1 LSSWFR
7 RVLAGPKDLNRSMGK
22 TVASGQ
28 VVDMEL
34 TPQLAERFEKLQ
46 NRYPVKRS
54 ALIPMLM
61 YAQDEY
67 GYISDP
73 MIEEIARRLELRTIQ
88 VQETLEYYSMLHR
101 KPMGKHH
108 VQICTNVACMLRGGN
123 ELLEQAKKRLE
134 IGHKEVTGDGVFS
147 LEEVECI
154 GACTGAPAMQVNYDF
169 YENLT
174 PLKFD
179 RIIEELDAGKKPAP
193 EPVTS
198 GALHPRDP
206 AETPLIS
213 RRFGI
218 RNSRKIDVYLQHDGY
233 KALAKALQE
242 MTPDS
247 IIDEVKKSSLRGR
260 GGAGFPAGMKWSFV
274 PKDSPKPKYVI
285 CNADESEPGTC
296 KDRPLMEMDP
306 HQMIEGITIAGR
318 AIGAHLGFIYIRG
331 EYRYVL
337 DIVEAALAEAYSRGY
352 LGKNI
357 LGSGFDFDLVAH
369 TGAGAYECGEESALM
384 ESLEGKR
391 GYPRIKPP
399 FPAVV
404 GLYGCPTIINN
415 VETLSSV
422 PAILLEGGEK
432 YASRGTPKNGG
443 TRLLC
448 VGGHVNKPGIYEI
461 PLGMN
466 MKKFIYEVAGGIPGG
481 KKLKAVI
488 PGGSSCPLLSASEID
503 IPMDYDSVAKAG
515 SMLGSGG
522 MVVMDEDTC
531 MVDMARRIMHFY
543 AHESCGWC
551 IPCREGTTWLR
562 KMLERFHAGLG
573 RPEDID
579 IVGDLAKNMLGRTFC
594 PLGDAAALPTISIV
608 QKWRN
613 EFEQH
618 LTGRCPFDSAEALV
632 GWR

>member
-1 LSSWFR
+1 MALQMS
-7 RVLAGPKDLNRSMGK
+7 
-22 TVASGQ
+22 
-28 VVDMEL
+28 
-34 TPQLAERFEKLQ
+34 PQLTARFERLQ
-46 NRYPVKRS
+46 NAYPVKRS

-61 YAQDEY
+61 YAQDEF
-67 GYISDP
+67 GYISDEV
-73 MIEEIARRLELRTIQ
+73 IAEIAARLELRTVQ
-88 VQETLEYYSMLHR
+88 VEETLEYYSMLHR
-101 KPMGKHH
+101 KPMGKYH
-108 VQICTNVACMLRGGN
+108 VQVCTNVACMLRGGN
-123 ELLEQAKKRLE
+123 ELLDRAKKRLE
-134 IGHKEVTGDGVFS
+134 IGHKEVTKDGIFS

-154 GACTGAPAMQVNYDF
+154 GACTGAPAMQINYDF

-174 PLKFD
+174 PATFD
-179 RIIEELDAGKKPAP
+179 RLIQELDFGRRA
-193 EPVTS
+193 EPVTVIS
-198 GALHPRDP
+198 GALHAREAGEIPV
-206 AETPLIS
+206 IS
-213 RRFGI
+213 KRWGI
-218 RNSRKIDVYLQHDGY
+218 ENSTKIDVFLQNGGY
-233 KALAKALQE
+233 QALDKALKQ
-242 MTPDS
+242 MTPEL
-247 IIDEVKKSSLRGR
+247 IIDEMKKSNLRGR
-260 GGAGFPAGMKWSFV
+260 GGAGFPTGMKWSFV
-274 PKDSPKPKYVI
+274 PKDSPKAKYVI

-306 HQMIEGITIAGR
+306 HQLIEGMVIAGR
-318 AIGAHLGFIYIRG
+318 AIGSHQGFIYIRG

-337 DIVEAALAEAYSRGY
+337 DIVQGAITEAYERGY

-357 LGSGFDFDLVAH
+357 LGSGFDYDLLIH

-415 VETLSSV
+415 VETLSAV
-422 PAILLEGGEK
+422 PAIILGGGEA
-432 YASRGTPKNGG
+432 YANLGTPKNGG

-448 VGGHVNKPGIYEI
+448 VAGHVNKPGIYEI

-466 MKKFIYEVAGGIPGG
+466 MKEFIYGMAGGITGG

-488 PGGSSCPLLSASEID
+488 PGGSSCPLLTADEID

-562 KMLERFHAGLG
+562 KMLERLHAGYGREQDIDMLSELSKNILG
-573 RPEDID
+573 RS
-579 IVGDLAKNMLGRTFC
+579 FC
-594 PLGDAAALPTISIV
+594 PLGDAAAMPTISIV

-613 EFEQH
+613 EFEDH
-618 LTGRCPFDSAEALV
+618 LHGRCAYKSAEAVLA
-632 GWR
+632 GSR

>member
-1 LSSWFR
+1 MALQMSP
-7 RVLAGPKDLNRSMGK
+7 G
-22 TVASGQ
+22 
-28 VVDMEL
+28 L
-34 TPQLAERFEKLQ
+34 TARFERLQ
-46 NRYPVKRS
+46 NAYPVKRS

-61 YAQDEY
+61 YAQDEF
-67 GYISDP
+67 GYISDEV
-73 MIEEIARRLELRTIQ
+73 IAEIAARLELRTVQ
-88 VQETLEYYSMLHR
+88 VEETLEYYSMLHR
-101 KPMGKHH
+101 KPMGKYH
-108 VQICTNVACMLRGGN
+108 VQVCTNVACMLRGGN
-123 ELLEQAKKRLE
+123 ELLDRAKKRLE
-134 IGHKEVTGDGVFS
+134 IGHKEVTKDGVFS

-154 GACTGAPAMQVNYDF
+154 GACTGAPAMQINYDF

-174 PLKFD
+174 PASFD
-179 RIIEELDAGKKPAP
+179 RLIQELDFGRRA
-193 EPVTS
+193 EPVTVIS
-198 GALHPRDP
+198 GALHAREAGEIPV
-206 AETPLIS
+206 IS
-213 RRFGI
+213 KRWGI
-218 RNSRKIDVYLQHDGY
+218 ENSTKIDVFLQNGGY
-233 KALAKALQE
+233 QALEKALKQ
-242 MTPDS
+242 MTPES
-247 IIDEVKKSSLRGR
+247 IIDEMKKSNLRGR
-260 GGAGFPAGMKWSFV
+260 GGAGFPTGMKWSFV
-274 PKDSPKPKYVI
+274 PKDSPKAKYVI

-306 HQMIEGITIAGR
+306 HQLIEGMVIAGR
-318 AIGAHLGFIYIRG
+318 AIGSHQGFIYIRG

-337 DIVEAALAEAYSRGY
+337 DIVQVAITEAYERGY

-357 LGSGFDFDLVAH
+357 LGSGFDYDLLIH

-415 VETLSSV
+415 VETLSAV
-422 PAILLEGGEK
+422 PAIILGGGEA
-432 YASRGTPKNGG
+432 YANLGTPKNGG

-448 VGGHVNKPGIYEI
+448 VAGHVNKPGIYEI
-461 PLGMN
+461 PLGLN
-466 MKKFIYEVAGGIPGG
+466 MKEFIYGMAGGITGG

-488 PGGSSCPLLSASEID
+488 PGGSSCPLLTADEID

-562 KMLERFHAGLG
+562 KMLERFHAGYGREQDIDMLSELSKNILG
-573 RPEDID
+573 RS
-579 IVGDLAKNMLGRTFC
+579 FC
-594 PLGDAAALPTISIV
+594 PLGDAAAMPTISIV

-613 EFEQH
+613 EFEDH
-618 LTGRCPFDSAEALV
+618 LHGRCASKSAEAVLA
-632 GWR
+632 GSR

>member
-1 LSSWFR
+1 MELSS
-7 RVLAGPKDLNRSMGK
+7 
-22 TVASGQ
+22 Q
-28 VVDMEL
+28 L
-34 TPQLAERFEKLQ
+34 TTRFETLQ

-54 ALIPMLM
+54 ALIPMMM

-67 GYISDP
+67 GYVSDE
-73 MIEEIARRLELRTIQ
+73 MIAEIARRLELNTVQ
-88 VQETLEYYSMLHR
+88 VEETLAYYSMLRR

-108 VQICTNVACMLRGGN
+108 VQICTNVACMLRGGT
-123 ELLEQAKKRLE
+123 ELLESAKKRLE
-134 IGHKEVTGDGVFS
+134 IGNKETTADGVFS

-154 GACTGAPAMQVNYDF
+154 GACTGAPALQVNYDF
-169 YENLT
+169 FENVT

-179 RIIEELDAGKKPAP
+179 RLIEDLDAGRKTTP
-193 EPVTS
+193 EPVIS
-198 GALHPRDP
+198 GALHPRDKT
-206 AETPLIS
+206 ETPVIS

-218 RNSRKIDVYLQHDGY
+218 KNSHKLDVYLQHDGY
-233 KALAKALQE
+233 KALEKALRE
-242 MTPDS
+242 MTPET
-247 IIDEVKKSSLRGR
+247 IIDEVKKSNLRGR
-260 GGAGFPAGMKWSFV
+260 GGAGFPTGMKWSFV

-296 KDRPLMEMDP
+296 KDRPLMELDP

-318 AIGAHLGFIYIRG
+318 AIGAHMGFIYIRG

-337 DIVEAALAEAYSRGY
+337 DIVQTALDESYSRNY

-357 LGSGFDFDLVAH
+357 LGSGFDFDLVVH

-415 VETLSSV
+415 VETLSTV
-422 PAILLEGGEK
+422 PAILLEGGET
-432 YASRGTPKNGG
+432 YANRGTPKNGG

-448 VGGHVNKPGIYEI
+448 VAGHVNKPGIYEI

-481 KKLKAVI
+481 KNLKAII
-488 PGGSSCPLLSASEID
+488 PGGSSCPLMKADEID

-551 IPCREGTTWLR
+551 IPCREGTNWLR
-562 KMLERFHAGLG
+562 KMLDRFHAGYG

-579 IVGDLAKNMLGRTFC
+579 LMGDLAKNMLGRTFC

-608 QKWRN
+608 AKWRN
-613 EFEQH
+613 EFEEH
-618 LTGRCPFDSAEALV
+618 LNGRCPYKSAEALV
-632 GWR
+632 GSR

>member
-1 LSSWFR
+1 MALQMS
-7 RVLAGPKDLNRSMGK
+7 
-22 TVASGQ
+22 
-28 VVDMEL
+28 
-34 TPQLAERFEKLQ
+34 PQLTARFERLQ
-46 NRYPVKRS
+46 NAYPVKRS

-61 YAQDEY
+61 YAQDEF
-67 GYISDP
+67 GYISDEV
-73 MIEEIARRLELRTIQ
+73 IAEIAARLELRTVQ
-88 VQETLEYYSMLHR
+88 VEETLEYYSMLHR
-101 KPMGKHH
+101 KPMGKYH
-108 VQICTNVACMLRGGN
+108 VQVCTNVACMLRGGN
-123 ELLEQAKKRLE
+123 ELLDRAKKRLE
-134 IGHKEVTGDGVFS
+134 IGHKEVTKDGVFS

-154 GACTGAPAMQVNYDF
+154 GACTGAPALQINYDF

-174 PLKFD
+174 PATFD
-179 RIIEELDAGKKPAP
+179 RLIQELDFGRRA
-193 EPVTS
+193 EPVTVIS
-198 GALHPRDP
+198 GALHAREAGEIPV
-206 AETPLIS
+206 IS
-213 RRFGI
+213 KRWGI
-218 RNSRKIDVYLQHDGY
+218 ENSTKIDVFLNHGGY
-233 KALAKALQE
+233 QALEKALKQ
-242 MTPDS
+242 MTPES
-247 IIDEVKKSSLRGR
+247 IIDEMKKSNLRGR
-260 GGAGFPAGMKWSFV
+260 GGAGFPTGMKWSFV
-274 PKDSPKPKYVI
+274 PKDSPKAKYVI

-306 HQMIEGITIAGR
+306 HQLIEGMVIAGR
-318 AIGAHLGFIYIRG
+318 AIGSHQGFIYIRG

-337 DIVEAALAEAYSRGY
+337 DIVQGAITEAYERGY

-357 LGSGFDFDLVAH
+357 MGSGFDYDLLIH

-415 VETLSSV
+415 VETLSAV
-422 PAILLEGGEK
+422 PAIILGGGEA
-432 YASRGTPKNGG
+432 YANLGTPKNGG

-448 VGGHVNKPGIYEI
+448 VAGHVNKPGIYEI

-466 MKKFIYEVAGGIPGG
+466 MKEFIYGMAGGITGG

-488 PGGSSCPLLSASEID
+488 PGGSSCPLLTADEID

-562 KMLERFHAGLG
+562 KILERLHAGYGREQDIDMLSELSKNILG
-573 RPEDID
+573 RS
-579 IVGDLAKNMLGRTFC
+579 FC
-594 PLGDAAALPTISIV
+594 PLGDAAAMPTISIV

-613 EFEQH
+613 EFEDH
-618 LTGRCPFDSAEALV
+618 LHGRCAYKSAEAVLA
-632 GWR
+632 GSR

>member
-1 LSSWFR
+1 
-7 RVLAGPKDLNRSMGK
+7 
-22 TVASGQ
+22 
-28 VVDMEL
+28 MEL
-34 TPQLAERFEKLQ
+34 SPALTAKFEKLQ
-46 NRYPVKRS
+46 TSYPVKRS

-67 GYISDP
+67 GCVSDE
-73 MIEEIARRLELRTIQ
+73 MIAEIGRRLDLNNVQ
-88 VQETLEYYSMLHR
+88 VEETLAYYSMLHR
-101 KPMGKHH
+101 KPWGKHH
-108 VQICTNVACMLRGGN
+108 VQICTNVACMLKGGN
-123 ELLEQAKKRLE
+123 ELLDRAKERLE
-134 IGHKEVTGDGVFS
+134 VGHKETTADGVCS

-154 GACTGAPAMQVNYDF
+154 GACTGAPALQVNYDF
-169 YENLT
+169 YENVT

-179 RIIEELDAGKKPAP
+179 RIIEDLDAGRHPTP
-193 EPVTS
+193 EPVIS
-198 GALHPRDP
+198 GALHERHPD
-206 AETPLIS
+206 ETPLIS
-213 RRFGI
+213 RRWGMKD
-218 RNSRKIDVYLQHDGY
+218 SHKIDVYLMQGGY
-233 KALAKALQE
+233 QALEKALKE
-242 MTPDS
+242 MTPEGV
-247 IIDEVKKSSLRGR
+247 IEEVKKSNLRGR
-260 GGAGFPAGMKWSFV
+260 GGAGFPTGMKWSFV

-318 AIGAHLGFIYIRG
+318 AIGAKNGFIYIRG

-337 DIVEAALAEAYSRGY
+337 DIVQAALDEAYSRNY

-357 LGSGFDFDLVAH
+357 LGSGFDFDLIVH

-415 VETLSSV
+415 VETLSTV
-422 PAILLEGGEK
+422 PAIILEGGEK

-443 TRLLC
+443 TRMLC
-448 VGGHVNKPGIYEI
+448 VAGHVNKPGIYEV

-466 MKKFIYEVAGGIPGG
+466 MKKFIYETAGGIPNG

-488 PGGSSCPLLSASEID
+488 PGGSS
-503 IPMDYDSVAKAG
+503 
-515 SMLGSGG
+515 
-522 MVVMDEDTC
+522 
-531 MVDMARRIMHFY
+531 
-543 AHESCGWC
+543 
-551 IPCREGTTWLR
+551 
-562 KMLERFHAGLG
+562 
-573 RPEDID
+573 
-579 IVGDLAKNMLGRTFC
+579 C

-618 LTGRCPFDSAEALV
+618 LNGRCPFKSAEALV
-632 GWR
+632 GSR

>member
-1 LSSWFR
+1 M
-7 RVLAGPKDLNRSMGK
+7 D
-22 TVASGQ
+22 
-28 VVDMEL
+28 L
-34 TPQLAERFEKLQ
+34 TPQLAARFDTLE

-54 ALIPMLM
+54 ALIPMMM
-61 YAQDEY
+61 YAQDDY
-67 GYISDP
+67 GFVSDE
-73 MIEEIARRLELRTIQ
+73 MIAEIARRLELRTVQ
-88 VQETLEYYSMLHR
+88 VTETLAYYSMLRR

-108 VQICTNVACMLRGGN
+108 VQICTNVACMLRGGA
-123 ELLEQAKKRLE
+123 ELLEAAKKRLE
-134 IGHKEVTGDGVFS
+134 IGHKETTGDGVFS

-174 PLKFD
+174 LPKFD
-179 RIIEELDAGKKPAP
+179 RLIEDLDAGRKPAP
-193 EPVTS
+193 EPVTA

-206 AETPLIS
+206 AETPVIS
-213 RRFGI
+213 RRWGI
-218 RNSRKIDVYLQHDGY
+218 KDSHKIDVYLQHDGY
-233 KALAKALQE
+233 KALEKALRE
-242 MTPDS
+242 MTPAS
-247 IIDEVKKSSLRGR
+247 IIDEVKKSNLRGR
-260 GGAGFPAGMKWSFV
+260 GGAGFPTGMKWSFV

-318 AIGAHLGFIYIRG
+318 AIAAHMGFIYIRG

-337 DIVEAALAEAYSRGY
+337 DIVQTALEEAYARGY

-357 LGSGFDFDLVAH
+357 LGSGFDFDLVVH

-415 VETLSSV
+415 VETLSTV
-422 PAILLEGGEK
+422 PAILLEGGET
-432 YASRGTPKNGG
+432 YANRGTPKNGG
-443 TRLLC
+443 TRMLC
-448 VGGHVNKPGIYEI
+448 VAGHVNKPGIYEV

-466 MKKFIYEVAGGIPGG
+466 MKTFIYEVAGGIPGG

-488 PGGSSCPLLSASEID
+488 PGGSSCPLMKADEID

-551 IPCREGTTWLR
+551 IPCREGTNWLR
-562 KMLERFHAGLG
+562 KMLERFHAGFG

-579 IVGDLAKNMLGRTFC
+579 LIGDLAKNMLGRTFC

-608 QKWRN
+608 GKWRN
-613 EFEQH
+613 EFEDH
-618 LTGRCPFDSAEALV
+618 LKGRCAYKSAEALV
-632 GWR
+632 GSR

>member
-1 LSSWFR
+1 MEMSS
-7 RVLAGPKDLNRSMGK
+7 
-22 TVASGQ
+22 Q
-28 VVDMEL
+28 L
-34 TPQLAERFEKLQ
+34 TAKFDKLQ
-46 NRYPVKRS
+46 NAYPVKRS
-54 ALIPMLM
+54 ALIPMMM
-61 YAQDEY
+61 YAQDEF
-67 GYISDP
+67 GYVSDE
-73 MIEEIARRLELRTIQ
+73 MIAEIAKRLELHTVQ
-88 VQETLEYYSMLHR
+88 VEETLAYYSMLRR

-108 VQICTNVACMLRGGN
+108 VQVCTNVACMLRGGYDI
-123 ELLEQAKKRLE
+123 LEQAKKRLE
-134 IGHKEVTGDGVFS
+134 IGHKETTEDGMFS

-174 PLKFD
+174 ILKFD
-179 RIIEELDAGKKPAP
+179 RILEDLDKGRKPAP
-193 EPVTS
+193 EPVIS
-198 GALHPRDP
+198 GALHDRDP
-206 AETPLIS
+206 LETPLIS
-213 RRFGI
+213 ARWGI
-218 RNSRKIDVYLQHDGY
+218 KDSRKIDVYLKNGGY
-233 KALAKALQE
+233 KALEKALQQ
-242 MTPDS
+242 MTPES

-260 GGAGFPAGMKWSFV
+260 GGAGFPTGMKWSFV
-274 PKDSPKPKYVI
+274 PKDSPKAKYVI

-306 HQMIEGITIAGR
+306 HQLIEGMVIAGR
-318 AIGAHLGFIYIRG
+318 AIGANRGFIYIRG

-337 DIVEAALAEAYSRGY
+337 DLVEEAIEEAYDRGY

-357 LGSGFDFDLVAH
+357 LGSGFDYDLLIH

-404 GLYGCPTIINN
+404 GLYGCPTVINN
-415 VETLSSV
+415 VETLSAV
-422 PAILLEGGEK
+422 PAIINEGGEA
-432 YASRGTPKNGG
+432 YANRGTPKNGG

-448 VGGHVNKPGIYEI
+448 VAGHVNKPGIYEI

-466 MKKFIYEVAGGIPGG
+466 MKKFIYEMAGGIPNG

-488 PGGSSCPLLSASEID
+488 PGGSSCPILSADEID
-503 IPMDYDSVAKAG
+503 LPMDYDSVAKAG

-573 RPEDID
+573 RSQDID
-579 IVGDLAKNMLGRTFC
+579 LIGELAKNMLGRTFC

-613 EFEQH
+613 EFEDH
-618 LTGRCPFDSAEALV
+618 LNGRCAYNKASNELLLGA
-632 GWR
+632 R

>member
-1 LSSWFR
+1 
-7 RVLAGPKDLNRSMGK
+7 
-22 TVASGQ
+22 
-28 VVDMEL
+28 MEL
-34 TPQLAERFEKLQ
+34 SPQLAARFEKLQ
-46 NRYPVKRS
+46 NGYPVKRS

-61 YAQDEY
+61 YAQDEA
-67 GYISDP
+67 GFVSDE
-73 MIEEIARRLELRTIQ
+73 MIAEIAQRLDLRTVQ
-88 VQETLEYYSMLHR
+88 VEETLAYYSMLRR

-108 VQICTNVACMLRGGN
+108 VQVCTNVACMLRGGY
-123 ELLEQAKKRLE
+123 EILEQAKKRLE
-134 IGHKEVTGDGVFS
+134 IGHKETTNDGVFS

-154 GACTGAPAMQVNYDF
+154 GACTGAPAIQVNYDF

-174 PLKFD
+174 PKQFD
-179 RIIEELDAGKKPAP
+179 RIIEELDAGKKPT
-193 EPVTS
+193 PVSVIS
-198 GALHPRDP
+198 GALHDRDP
-206 AETPLIS
+206 QETVLIS
-213 RRFGI
+213 KRWGI
-218 RNSRKIDVYLQHDGY
+218 KDSRKIDVYLQNDGY
-233 KALAKALQE
+233 QALERALKQ
-242 MTPDS
+242 MTPES
-247 IIDEVKKSSLRGR
+247 IIDEVKKSNLRGR
-260 GGAGFPAGMKWSFV
+260 GGAGFPTGMKWSFV
-274 PKDSPKPKYVI
+274 PKDSPKARYVI

-306 HQMIEGITIAGR
+306 HQLIEGMIIAGR
-318 AIGAHLGFIYIRG
+318 AIGAHRGFIYIRG

-337 DIVEAALAEAYSRGY
+337 DLVEEAIQEAYQRGY

-357 LGSGFDFDLVAH
+357 LGSGFDYDLLIH

-399 FPAVV
+399 FPALV

-415 VETLSSV
+415 VETLSAV
-422 PAILLEGGEK
+422 PAIIREGGET
-432 YASRGTPKNGG
+432 YANRGTPKNGG

-448 VGGHVNKPGIYEI
+448 VAGHINKPGIYEI

-466 MKKFIYEVAGGIPGG
+466 MKKFIYEMAGGIPNG

-488 PGGSSCPLLSASEID
+488 PGGSSCPLMTADEID
-503 IPMDYDSVAKAG
+503 LPMDYDAVAKAG

-551 IPCREGTTWLR
+551 IPCREGTVWLR

-573 RPEDID
+573 RSEDID
-579 IVGDLAKNMLGRTFC
+579 LVGELAKNMLGRTFC
-594 PLGDAAALPTISIV
+594 PLGDAAAMPTISIV
-608 QKWRN
+608 QKFRS
-613 EFEQH
+613 EFEDH
-618 LTGRCPFDSAEALV
+618 LHGRCAYKSAEALI
-632 GWR
+632 GAR

>member
-1 LSSWFR
+1 
-7 RVLAGPKDLNRSMGK
+7 
-22 TVASGQ
+22 
-28 VVDMEL
+28 MEL
-34 TPQLAERFEKLQ
+34 TAQLSAKFELLQ

-54 ALIPMLM
+54 ALIPMMM

-67 GYISDP
+67 GCVSDE
-73 MIEEIARRLELRTIQ
+73 MIAEIGRRLDLNNVQIEE
-88 VQETLEYYSMLHR
+88 TLGYYSMLHR
-101 KPMGKHH
+101 KPIGKHH
-108 VQICTNVACMLRGGN
+108 VQICTNVACMLKGGYA
-123 ELLEQAKKRLE
+123 LLERAKKRLE
-134 IGHKEVTGDGVFS
+134 IGHKETTADGVFS

-174 PLKFD
+174 PIRFD
-179 RIIEELDAGKKPAP
+179 RIIQELDAGRRP
-193 EPVTS
+193 EPEKVIS
-198 GALHPRDP
+198 GALHERHP

-213 RRFGI
+213 KRWGVKD
-218 RNSRKIDVYLQHDGY
+218 SHKIDVYVTHDGY
-233 KALAKALQE
+233 RALEKALKQ
-242 MTPDS
+242 MTPEG
-247 IIDEVKKSSLRGR
+247 IIDEVKKSNLRGR
-260 GGAGFPAGMKWSFV
+260 GGAGFPTGMKWFFV

-306 HQMIEGITIAGR
+306 HQLIEGMIIAGR
-318 AIGAHLGFIYIRG
+318 AIGSHQGFIYIRG

-337 DIVEAALAEAYSRGY
+337 DIVDAAIAEAYSRGY
-352 LGKNI
+352 LGKDI
-357 LGSGFDFDLVAH
+357 LGSGFDFDLLIH

-415 VETLSSV
+415 VETLSAV
-422 PAILLEGGEK
+422 PSIILEGGEV
-432 YASRGTPKNGG
+432 YANRGTPKNGG
-443 TRLLC
+443 TRMLC
-448 VGGHVNKPGIYEI
+448 IAGHVNKPGIYEV

-466 MKKFIYEVAGGIPGG
+466 MKKFIYEVAGGIPKN
-481 KKLKAVI
+481 KKIKAVI
-488 PGGSSCPLLSASEID
+488 PGGSSCPLLTGDEID
-503 IPMDYDSVAKAG
+503 IAMDYDSVAKAG

-562 KMLERFHAGLG
+562 KILDRFHTGLG
-573 RPEDID
+573 RAEDID
-579 IVGDLAKNMLGRTFC
+579 IIADLAKNMLGRTFC
-594 PLGDAAALPTISIV
+594 PLGDAAAMPTISIMK
-608 QKWRN
+608 KWRG
-613 EFEQH
+613 EFEEH
-618 LTGRCPFDSAEALV
+618 LKGRCAYKSAEALV
-632 GWR
+632 GSR

>member
-1 LSSWFR
+1 MALQMS
-7 RVLAGPKDLNRSMGK
+7 P
-22 TVASGQ
+22 
-28 VVDMEL
+28 EL
-34 TPQLAERFEKLQ
+34 TARFEGLQ
-46 NRYPVKRS
+46 NAYPVKRS

-61 YAQDEY
+61 YAQDEF
-67 GYISDP
+67 GHISDEV
-73 MIEEIARRLELRTIQ
+73 ITEIAARLELRTVQ
-88 VQETLEYYSMLHR
+88 VEETLEYYSMLHR
-101 KPMGKHH
+101 KPMGKYH
-108 VQICTNVACMLRGGN
+108 VQVCTNVACMLRGGN
-123 ELLEQAKKRLE
+123 ELLDRAKKRLE
-134 IGHKEVTGDGVFS
+134 IGHKEVTKDGIFS

-154 GACTGAPAMQVNYDF
+154 GACTGAPAMQINYDF

-174 PLKFD
+174 PLTFD
-179 RIIEELDAGKKPAP
+179 RLIQELDNGRKA
-193 EPVTS
+193 EPVPVIS
-198 GALHPRDP
+198 GALHDREPGEIP
-206 AETPLIS
+206 VIS
-213 RRFGI
+213 KRWGI
-218 RNSRKIDVYLQHDGY
+218 ENSTTIDVFLQNGGY
-233 KALAKALQE
+233 QALEKALKQ
-242 MTPDS
+242 MTPES
-247 IIDEVKKSSLRGR
+247 IIDEMKKSNLRGR
-260 GGAGFPAGMKWSFV
+260 GGAGFPTGMKWSFV
-274 PKDSPKPKYVI
+274 PKDSPKAKYVI

-306 HQMIEGITIAGR
+306 HQLIEGMVIAGR
-318 AIGAHLGFIYIRG
+318 AIGSHQGFIYIRG

-337 DIVEAALAEAYSRGY
+337 DIVQGAITEAYERGY

-357 LGSGFDFDLVAH
+357 LGSGFDYDLLIH

-415 VETLSSV
+415 VETLSAV
-422 PAILLEGGEK
+422 PAIILGGGEA
-432 YASRGTPKNGG
+432 YANLGTPKNGG

-448 VGGHVNKPGIYEI
+448 VAGHVNKPGIYEI

-466 MKKFIYEVAGGIPGG
+466 MKEFIYGMAGGITGG

-488 PGGSSCPLLSASEID
+488 PGGSSCPLLTADEID

-562 KMLERFHAGLG
+562 KMLERLHAGYGREQDIDMLSELSKNILG
-573 RPEDID
+573 RS
-579 IVGDLAKNMLGRTFC
+579 FC
-594 PLGDAAALPTISIV
+594 PLGDAAAMPTISIV
-608 QKWRN
+608 QKWRS
-613 EFEQH
+613 EFEDH
-618 LTGRCPFDSAEALV
+618 LHGRCAYKSAEAVLA
-632 GWR
+632 GSR